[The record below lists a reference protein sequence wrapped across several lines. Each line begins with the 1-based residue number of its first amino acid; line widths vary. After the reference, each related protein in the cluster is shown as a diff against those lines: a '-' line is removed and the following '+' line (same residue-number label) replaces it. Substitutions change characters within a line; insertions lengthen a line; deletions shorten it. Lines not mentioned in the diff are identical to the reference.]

1 MPRCLQIA
9 LLLLS
14 PACGLRPTPL
24 VPPRPA
30 TAITSTSRRA
40 GSIVCVSRKQLPQGL
55 IDWGCDEELWSQV
68 RNKKGLLDLLKK
80 GDEERGR
87 ARIQKCREIVEEEER
102 EALETKLFVLKQEG
116 ELVVAR
122 RSGMLAAYAAK
133 SAAFNR
139 TATTAVISESI
150 SLDGATVDA
159 EIEARLAS
167 LRARQAEEQ
176 KELLDAK
183 RRLLQ
188 AEGELAVQRRE
199 ANKAAAAM
207 YEASGGLDAAMD
219 NATLPSAEE
228 ALVNAAIIE
237 SLEQTEAA
245 INEAEEVTEEAVKR
259 VYSASPVSAFLP
271 PLPTPPKRAPVT
283 GVPAASGSRRA
294 ASRAARKAAAGE
306 EGEETVDK
314 SIDERL
320 KELDELR
327 ELGMITEVEY
337 QRIKPQLL
345 MGGGAEEG
353 DAAGAAAATIEAVE
367 AAARAGA
374 LEADPEVFKQALRT
388 SLSELAQ
395 EEGMEV
401 PVAAT
406 AAAAPASEPDP
417 RSRVRGGRAKQPSTP
432 MPTAP
437 PAGYGGEITPI
448 YQGESSL
455 APALSRTLALLD
467 LYDPTAMTPEEQ
479 DKVSGAIAT
488 GTAIIFPLLLAK
500 LGFIPDLLF
509 SAVFGGGISGY
520 CALRKDVVGK
530 IARDVV
536 GGTANLAVFTAA
548 KRAQEIEDEYE
559 VTREAQERLAKQIE
573 SLVDLQERRK
583 GERRDR

>member
-1 MPRCLQIA
+1 MCA
-9 LLLLS
+9 
-14 PACGLRPTPL
+14 
-24 VPPRPA
+24 
-30 TAITSTSRRA
+30 
-40 GSIVCVSRKQLPQGL
+40 SRKRLPQGL

-228 ALVNAAIIE
+228 ALVGAAIIE

-345 MGGGAEEG
+345 MGGGAEEEMRQG
-353 DAAGAAAATIEAVE
+353 RRRRRLRRSRRRHERARLRPIQRSSSRRSGPLFG
-367 AAARAGA
+367 ARAGG
-374 LEADPEVFKQALRT
+374 
-388 SLSELAQ
+388 
-395 EEGMEV
+395 GMEV
-401 PVAAT
+401 PVAAA

-417 RSRVRGGRAKQPSTP
+417 RGRVRGGRAKQPSTP

-509 SAVFGGGISGY
+509 SAVFGGGIGGY

-573 SLVDLQERRK
+573 SLVNLQERRK

>member
-1 MPRCLQIA
+1 M
-9 LLLLS
+9 
-14 PACGLRPTPL
+14 
-24 VPPRPA
+24 
-30 TAITSTSRRA
+30 
-40 GSIVCVSRKQLPQGL
+40 
-55 IDWGCDEELWSQV
+55 
-68 RNKKGLLDLLKK
+68 KK

-271 PLPTPPKRAPVT
+271 PLPTPPSAPVT

-374 LEADPEVFKQALRT
+374 LEADPEIFKQALRT

-401 PVAAT
+401 PVAAA

-417 RSRVRGGRAKQPSTP
+417 RVARGGRAKQPSTP

-437 PAGYGGEITPI
+437 PAGYGGEIT
-448 YQGESSL
+448 Y
-455 APALSRTLALLD
+455 LS
-467 LYDPTAMTPEEQ
+467 
-479 DKVSGAIAT
+479 G
-488 GTAIIFPLLLAK
+488 
-500 LGFIPDLLF
+500 
-509 SAVFGGGISGY
+509 
-520 CALRKDVVGK
+520 
-530 IARDVV
+530 
-536 GGTANLAVFTAA
+536 
-548 KRAQEIEDEYE
+548 
-559 VTREAQERLAKQIE
+559 
-573 SLVDLQERRK
+573 
-583 GERRDR
+583 